1 MYTLNKLRNELF
13 LDDEITR
20 VELEKK
26 LARSPSGARSK
37 HSNVRPF
44 LGLQMEWKA
53 ARGQRNFTIVSL
65 AIGSRGSRRTRLIAI
80 SSSHLR
86 AARPGKSRLARRTWA
101 INAYPRTIRR
111 VQDYKPPGTIRG
123 GIGSLAWARKRPANV
138 ERNLSNGDIYHPPL
152 SRPGLNRAILFS
164 IPSPSNRPNVILFR
178 ALVHLPFRKKRRLFN
193 NRIRNG

>member
-13 LDDEITR
+13 LDDETTR

-86 AARPGKSRLARRTWA
+86 AARPGKSRLAHARGQLTRIHGRLGAFRITSASGNDPWRNR
-101 INAYPRTIRR
+101 IPRVGAQTAG
-111 VQDYKPPGTIRG
+111 QRG
-123 GIGSLAWARKRPANV
+123 KKLV
-138 ERNLSNGDIYHPPL
+138 ER
-152 SRPGLNRAILFS
+152 
-164 IPSPSNRPNVILFR
+164 
-178 ALVHLPFRKKRRLFN
+178 
-193 NRIRNG
+193 